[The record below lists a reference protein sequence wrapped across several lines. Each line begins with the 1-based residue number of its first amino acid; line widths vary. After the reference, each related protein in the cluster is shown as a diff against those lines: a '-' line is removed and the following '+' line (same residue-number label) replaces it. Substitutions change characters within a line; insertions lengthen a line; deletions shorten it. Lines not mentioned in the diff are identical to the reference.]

1 MTEHI
6 GHFLGGVRREGRSSR
21 TGPVYCPATGE
32 LLAEVAFADE
42 SEVDEA
48 VGSALAAAAGWRD
61 SPLAERV
68 EILLMFR
75 DLLLKHRDELAGLIT
90 RENGKLVSD
99 ARGEISRGIESVEF
113 ASGLSTHLLGCFSE
127 QAARGMDAYS
137 VRQPLGVVVAITPAN
152 FPAMVPLWMLPNALA
167 CGNAVIF
174 KPSEKDPSA
183 PMRLAELLD
192 EAGLPAGVLNVV
204 NGDHVT
210 VSALLSHPGADAVSF
225 VGSTPVA
232 RFIYE
237 KATAAGKRVQA
248 LGGAKNHLLVL
259 PDADLDAAA
268 EAAISA
274 GYGAAGERC
283 MAVSVVVPVGGVE
296 SELVPEM
303 QRRSKAV
310 VVGDPMDPRSELGP
324 LITGAH
330 RDRVASYVDRA
341 PGEGAQVVLDGR
353 EHLGSAAGS
362 GGFFL
367 GPSLIDGV
375 TPQMA
380 AYRDEIFGPV
390 LSVVHAPSYEDA
402 LELVNANPFGN
413 GAALFTS
420 SGRAARAF
428 QRDARI
434 GMLGINVPIPVPPGH
449 FSFGGWKGSLFGD
462 LHMYGPDGVRFYTRG
477 KTVMTRW

>member
-1 MTEHI
+1 MTERI
-6 GHFLGGVRREGRSSR
+6 GHFLAGARQEGRSSR
-21 TGPVYCPATGE
+21 IGPVYCPATGE
-32 LLAEVAFADE
+32 LIAEVAFADE
-42 SEVDEA
+42 FEVDEV
-48 VGSALAAAAGWRD
+48 VGAAHAAAAEWRD
-61 SPLAERV
+61 SPLGERV
-68 EILLMFR
+68 EILLRFR
-75 DLLLKHRDELAGLIT
+75 DLLVKHRDELAGLIT

-113 ASGLSTHLLGCFSE
+113 ASGLSTHLLGSFSE
-127 QAARGMDAYS
+127 QVARSIDAYS
-137 VRQPLGVVVAITPAN
+137 VRQPLGAVVAITPAN

-167 CGNAVIF
+167 CGNAVIL

-183 PMRLAELLD
+183 PIRLAELLD

-204 NGDHVT
+204 NGDHFT
-210 VSALLSHPGADAVSF
+210 AAALLSHPGVDAVSF

-232 RFIYE
+232 RSVYE
-237 KATAAGKRVQA
+237 NATATGKRVQA

-296 SELVPEM
+296 NELVAEM
-303 QRRSKAV
+303 ERRSKAV
-310 VVGDPMDPRSELGP
+310 VVGDPMDPHSELGP

-330 RDRVASYVDRA
+330 RARVASYVDRA
-341 PGEGAQVVLDGR
+341 SGEGARVVLDGR

-362 GGFFL
+362 GGFYL
-367 GPSLIDGV
+367 GPSLIDGA
-375 TPQMA
+375 TPEMA
-380 AYRDEIFGPV
+380 VYRDEIFGPV
-390 LSVVHAPSYEDA
+390 LSLVHASSYDDA
-402 LELVNANPFGN
+402 LDLVNANPFGN
-413 GAALFTS
+413 GAVLFTS
-420 SGRAARAF
+420 SGRWARAF
-428 QRDARI
+428 QHDARV
-434 GMLGINVPIPVPPGH
+434 GMLGINVSIPVPPGH